1 MRHMKLIKIKEW
13 FNKDITDF
21 MQKHKIPLIA
31 GLVVFLLACIGIFVT
46 YAFYQVRDITPI
58 IGGSTGEI
66 ADLEVRVMAEERD
79 TNGNGLG
86 SYALY
91 PYIPQAGYEMN
102 SEKSYCTNGS
112 EMNYNEETFD
122 VDVTAYGHDVCYLYF
137 DSTAQLDLTLYVY
150 AENIDSDGYGTGE
163 YTQLET
169 TSLPTIGYVLNPQLS
184 FCENGS
190 TVSYSDDTNMFTIE
204 ASNRDVC
211 TAYMDAIDVDIQLK
225 LYAQVS
231 AGSQDYREVEDVP
244 NNAYYELGADSACT
258 GSGNTDALSIQNQKV
273 VIAAASKTS
282 CVAYLDIGSG
292 PILESMD
299 VTNDGTNATITL
311 TNSNL
316 GTNPT
321 NYYYSTDGGKTFT
334 NSTSPSYTVAING
347 NTSYSFAAYSVD
359 ASGKS
364 SAILTT
370 EEFMFTG
377 MYDYANYVQELVV
390 PKTGYYLLEAWGAE
404 GGSATNGTSLAG
416 GYGAYAKGIV
426 ELNEGETLYIVT
438 GGAGTA
444 GASTNIQ
451 TGGYNGGGNGYY
463 HGGSGGGATHIAT
476 ATGLLATL
484 ENNQDALLL
493 VAGGGGGAAVTNGSN
508 CSAGGHGGG
517 INGVDAYNNCTD
529 TINAN
534 GYGTGGTQ
542 TGGGYPTANGSS
554 NLGNGGTGTFGT
566 GSTPYLNTS
575 SYGSGGGGGGYY
587 GGGSSTIAGAGGG
600 SGYIG
605 NARLIS
611 GNGVTKS
618 MYCYNCT
625 TSNAANTLTYSVT
638 TVSATAT
645 SNTAKQGNGYA
656 KITYLG
662 TDIS

>member
-231 AGSQDYREVEDVP
+231 TGSTEYREVEDVP

-299 VTNDGTNATITL
+299 VTNDATITL

-321 NYYYSTDGGKTFT
+321 TYYYSTDGGNTFT
-334 NSTSPSYTVAING
+334 ESTSPSYTVATTG

-370 EEFMFTG
+370 EEFIFTG
-377 MYDYANYVQELVV
+377 MYDYANYIQELTV
-390 PKTGYYLLEAWGAE
+390 PKTGYYLLEAWGAQ
-404 GGSATNGTSLAG
+404 GGDTQGYIG
-416 GYGAYAKGIV
+416 GYGGYAKGIV
-426 ELNEGETLYIVT
+426 ELTAGETLYIAT
-438 GGAGTA
+438 GGKGGDDCTSTA
-444 GASTNIQ
+444 CP
-451 TGGYNGGGNGYY
+451 GGYNGGGS
-463 HGGSGGGATHIAT
+463 GGAYLQSAGNNQTGGGGATHIAT
-476 ATGLLATL
+476 TTGLLASL
-484 ENNQDALLL
+484 ENNRDAILL
-493 VAGGGGGAAVTNGSN
+493 VAGGGSGAYYHTNGAGYSMNGASGGGYLGNDGTVSSYGVAAGGGSQTAGGAAGYRGYAGSFGQGGNGIHDQT
-508 CSAGGHGGG
+508 AGG
-517 INGVDAYNNCTD
+517 A
-529 TINAN
+529 
-534 GYGTGGTQ
+534 
-542 TGGGYPTANGSS
+542 S
-554 NLGNGGTGTFGT
+554 
-566 GSTPYLNTS
+566 
-575 SYGSGGGGGGYY
+575 GGGGGYY
-587 GGGSSTIAGAGGG
+587 GGGAAGHSAPGGG

-611 GNGVTKS
+611 GNGITKS
-618 MYCYNCT
+618 MYCYNCA
-625 TSNAANTLTYSVT
+625 TSNAADTLTYSVT

-662 TDIS
+662 ETLN